1 MDNSGNTNCN
11 GACRRNDM
19 AYGGDDDDSGDD
31 QSQPQIQLWQP
42 WPAEA
47 LSMAKIAL
55 KLTQQEWS
63 QTGLGLTR
71 LKTTAETTPTSS
83 SPSSNRVSTGTE
95 ASSTTATIAG
105 ERGGVDDN
113 CRDDDENTLNTIVDR
128 IVALLL
134 IRIVALVASRLG
146 NGRRSLD
153 GNEHNNICMGNSS
166 TCRGK
171 RREKIYSDY
180 STTTICKTAL
190 HSSSDNNLE
199 QDGSG
204 ECNNSCNKTC
214 PFHCCHRNNNIN
226 TFPSQITP
234 IVINQLQQYV
244 TVICR
249 QYPPAKDVPYHNVE
263 HAYHVFISASKLLD
277 LLLFEEEHTTITS
290 VRTKTMAPSRPSDN
304 TDSNPLRRRLTYG
317 LKSNPLAHL
326 AYLFSALVHDV
337 DHKGISNR
345 QLVLEQ
351 DDLAILYND
360 QSVLEQRSLA
370 VAFTTLKGAEY
381 DMLREELFPAR
392 DRHAASTSPT
402 TPPITNMGRKTTTTA
417 AIAGQRSLA
426 SRGAGS
432 ASLGKNEEFLNF
444 RKLVIDLVLVT
455 DIASPERTQIAKSK
469 WKEAFGD
476 VVVAEKLRKRESA
489 STAAATAAAHTTGR
503 SSEITKSSTASP
515 CGSGADG
522 KGLVTAASAPG
533 VIHLN
538 DVVSRLESQ
547 TSPRRYGSDSTDQND
562 SRRHSSCSDRQ
573 KNGIIYPDEHQC
585 QQPKFVPSTDFGN
598 KDPQHVPNMSDNV
611 NFYLGE
617 SISSSTSSPSLFT
630 IQSNEEDDFD
640 ASAVSRTKMNFYLN
654 EVPSSSRSF
663 DSMENL
669 LDAAAN
675 YILGGS
681 DGEKEGRKITM
692 NENCSDKEGSRELV
706 KRSSYQ
712 SYQHKK
718 YDGDSDDDDDPD
730 LDRAGNSLRWS
741 TGDLSHSDDH
751 HHHQNRRVCP
761 PPLGLS
767 QSVKTSHEMRY
778 VPRRLHKLGVRRALD
793 LAGSMIT
800 DYNYNAIW
808 SSRGGS
814 SSELRELNPHHQ
826 EAEDIRNEE
835 DDFDPEDDVDEFK
848 ATVVLEQM
856 MHAADVAALFQDWEN
871 VVEWSTRLYRELNNG
886 YLSNRGDDPSLEW
899 YDNQIKFFDFYIL
912 PLAKN
917 LAVMGVFDEVMGERV
932 IHGVKSNMAR
942 WIRDGRK
949 AAQKMKEDEEERVR
963 LKEK

>member
-1 MDNSGNTNCN
+1 
-11 GACRRNDM
+11 
-19 AYGGDDDDSGDD
+19 
-31 QSQPQIQLWQP
+31 
-42 WPAEA
+42 
-47 LSMAKIAL
+47 MAKIAL
-55 KLTQQEWS
+55 ELTRQEWS

-71 LKTTAETTPTSS
+71 LKATAETTPTSS
-83 SPSSNRVSTGTE
+83 SPSSNRLSAGAG
-95 ASSTTATIAG
+95 ASSATAKIEE
-105 ERGGVDDN
+105 ERGGVDVN
-113 CRDDDENTLNTIVDR
+113 CRDDDDDENTLKTIVDR

-146 NGRRSLD
+146 NGRRSFVD
-153 GNEHNNICMGNSS
+153 NGHNNICMGNNS
-166 TCRGK
+166 TCRGE

-190 HSSSDNNLE
+190 QSSSDNLDL
-199 QDGSG
+199 DGSG
-204 ECNNSCNKTC
+204 ECNNSCNKTS
-214 PFHCCHRNNNIN
+214 PLQCCHRNNNIN

-234 IVINQLQQYV
+234 TVINQLQQYV

-263 HAYHVFISASKLLD
+263 HAYHVFISANKLLD
-277 LLLFEEEHTTITS
+277 LLLCKEEQTTITS
-290 VRTKTMAPSRPSDN
+290 VLTKTMAPSRPSEN
-304 TDSNPLRRRLTYG
+304 TDSTPLRRRLTYG

-381 DMLREELFPAR
+381 DMLREVLFPAR
-392 DRHAASTSPT
+392 DRHDASTPPT
-402 TPPITNMGRKTTTTA
+402 TPPITNMGRKTTTSA
-417 AIAGQRSLA
+417 AISGQRSLA

-503 SSEITKSSTASP
+503 SSENTKSSTASP
-515 CGSGADG
+515 CESGADG
-522 KGLVTAASAPG
+522 KGLVTPASAPG
-533 VIHLN
+533 GIHLN
-538 DVVSRLESQ
+538 DVISRLESQ
-547 TSPRRYGSDSTDQND
+547 SSPRRYGSDSTGQND

-585 QQPKFVPSTDFGN
+585 QQPKFVPSTDSGN
-598 KDPQHVPNMSDNV
+598 KEPQHVPIMSDNM

-617 SISSSTSSPSLFT
+617 SMSSSTSSPSLFT

-640 ASAVSRTKMNFYLN
+640 ASAVSRTKMNFNIN
-654 EVPSSSRSF
+654 EVPSPSRSF

-675 YILGGS
+675 YNLGGS
-681 DGEKEGRKITM
+681 DGGEEGRKITR
-692 NENCSDKEGSRELV
+692 NGNRSDTEGRELV

-712 SYQHKK
+712 SYQHTK
-718 YDGDSDDDDDPD
+718 YDGDSDDDDPD
-730 LDRAGNSLRWS
+730 LDRAGDSLRWS

-751 HHHQNRRVCP
+751 HHHQYRRVCP
-761 PPLGLS
+761 PPMGLS

-800 DYNYNAIW
+800 DYNYNAIS

-814 SSELRELNPHHQ
+814 ASELRELNPHHQ
-826 EAEDIRNEE
+826 EAEDIRNED
-835 DDFDPEDDVDEFK
+835 DDFDPDDDVDEFK

-871 VVEWSTRLYRELNNG
+871 VVEWSTRLYKELNKG

-917 LAVMGVFDEVMGERV
+917 LAVMGVFDEVMGERIV
-932 IHGVKSNMAR
+932 HGVKSNMAC
-942 WIRDGRK
+942 WIREGSK
-949 AAQKMKEDEEERVR
+949 AAQKMKEDEEERLR